1 MRALALALLLAVPP
15 LSAAPREAVVE
26 ETVFQDVVVRPGDTL
41 WAIANKYLKDP
52 ARWDEILKHN
62 RLPSRDPTVALPGMT
77 LKVPVRLIKAS
88 LRAAHLVYS
97 VNRVL
102 YRRKE
107 TAQWKPAQMRMELF
121 RDDTL
126 RTLDD
131 SKARVKLLDK
141 ELLSLEPNSMA
152 IIKPV
157 DGDGDLVL
165 RAGSVFAGRA
175 RVVTASARV
184 TPQTADT
191 RYAATVTP
199 DLTTKVEVYKGLAQV
214 DAQGRSV
221 NVPEGMATQ
230 VRPGLAPE
238 LPKKIVDWP
247 VLEAR
252 ALEYDSSAL
261 VGGGAAPTPRGPALA
276 PPEAEADA
284 ESLRG
289 DLNSLRVGLPI
300 LGYRVQASKDK
311 EFKTTTF
318 DKKYEAED
326 RFRPEQEGL
335 TPGAYWW
342 RVAVIDLLGTEGRF
356 SEPRYYSVGIKRA
369 RGAVA
374 ADLKKAVT
382 IVTPAEDEVIYDDKV
397 RVIGVLRDDR
407 LRAAVNGK
415 VVRADADGNFVS
427 EVRLDAGVNEI
438 LITVDDQQG
447 NEVRISRRVSRQ

>member
-1 MRALALALLLAVPP
+1 VRLALALALLLGAPP
-15 LSAAPREAVVE
+15 LPAATSG
-26 ETVFQDVVVRPGDTL
+26 ETVFQDVVVKPGDTL
-41 WAIANKYLKDP
+41 WGISNKYLKDP
-52 ARWDEILKHN
+52 SNWDQILKHN
-62 RLPSRDPTVALPGMT
+62 RLPTRDPTVALPGMT
-77 LKVPVRLIKAS
+77 LKVPVRLIKTS

-102 YRRKE
+102 FRRKE
-107 TAQWKPAQMRMELF
+107 TAEFKPAKMQMELF
-121 RDDTL
+121 RGDAL

-175 RVVTASARV
+175 RVVTASAQV
-184 TPQTADT
+184 TPKTQDT
-191 RYAATVTP
+191 RYSATVTP

-221 NVPEGMATQ
+221 NVPEGMGTQ

-238 LPKKIVDWP
+238 VPRKIVNWP
-247 VLEAR
+247 ELEAR

-261 VGGGAAPTPRGPALA
+261 VGGGAAPQPRGPQFAA
-276 PPEAEADA
+276 PEVAGDA

-300 LGYRVQASKDK
+300 LGYRVQASKDQ
-311 EFKTTTF
+311 EFKTMAF
-318 DKKYEAED
+318 DKKYESED
-326 RFRPEQEGL
+326 RFSPSQEGL
-335 TPGAYWW
+335 APGAYWW
-342 RVAVIDLLGTEGRF
+342 RVSVIDLLGTEGKW
-356 SEPRYYSVGIKRA
+356 SEPRYYTVGIKRA
-369 RGAVA
+369 AASAVI
-374 ADLKKAVT
+374 DLKKNVT
-382 IVTPAEDEVIYDDKV
+382 IVTPREDETVYDDKIK
-397 RVIGVLRDDR
+397 VIGVLRDDR
-407 LRAAVNGK
+407 LRVAVNGK

-427 EVRLDAGVNEI
+427 EVSVNAGTNEI
-438 LITVDDQQG
+438 VITVDDTKG
-447 NEVRISRRVSRQ
+447 NEIRISRRVTRQ

>member
-1 MRALALALLLAVPP
+1 M
-15 LSAAPREAVVE
+15 
-26 ETVFQDVVVRPGDTL
+26 FQDVVVKPGDTL
-41 WAIANKYLKDP
+41 WGISNKYLKDP
-52 ARWDEILKHN
+52 ANWDQILKHN
-62 RLPSRDPTVALPGMT
+62 KLPTRDPTVALPGMT
-77 LKVPVRLIKAS
+77 LRVPVRLIKSS

-102 YRRKE
+102 FRRKE
-107 TAQWKPAQMRMELF
+107 TAEFKPAKMQMELF
-121 RDDTL
+121 RGDAL

-175 RVVTASARV
+175 RVVTASAQV
-184 TPQTADT
+184 IPKTADT

-221 NVPEGMATQ
+221 NVPEGMGTQ

-238 LPKKIVDWP
+238 VPKKIANWP
-247 VLEAR
+247 ELEAR
-252 ALEYDSSAL
+252 AMEFDSAAV
-261 VGGGAAPTPRGPALA
+261 VGGGAAPQPRGPSFAA
-276 PPEAEADA
+276 PEVAGDA

-300 LGYRVQASKDK
+300 LGYRVQASKDQ
-311 EFKTTTF
+311 EFKTLSF
-318 DKKYEAED
+318 DKKYDSED
-326 RFRPEQEGL
+326 RFSPSSEGL
-335 TPGAYWW
+335 AAGAYWW
-342 RVAVIDLLGTEGRF
+342 RVSVIDLLGTEGKW
-356 SEPRYYSVGIKRA
+356 SEPRYYTVGVKRA
-369 RGAVA
+369 ASAAVI
-374 ADLKKAVT
+374 DLKKNVT
-382 IVTPAEDEVIYDDKV
+382 IVSPREDEIVYDDKL

-407 LRAAVNGK
+407 LRVAVNGK

-427 EVRLDAGVNEI
+427 EVSVNAGTNEI
-438 LITVDDQQG
+438 VVTVDDTKG
-447 NEVRISRRVSRQ
+447 NEIRISRRVTRQ